1 MIHEFLA
8 NAEDVL
14 LLPELKYL
22 EALCYQNL
30 SEMDKALNLF
40 DQLESDPGF
49 GDSLSNVIRNK
60 IIYDKTNIYKKQA
73 NGDKKA
79 LEYLTSL
86 GDIEP
91 NNYVSVSYTHLK
103 GHKAEQTFMKLL
115 MLNIQI
121 KLPLELKILTDFRF
135 DSQPGHRKQ
144 FSIANSFYH
153 LNFLSLKSTVNTKIS
168 AIFDSL

>member
-1 MIHEFLA
+1 MA

-91 NNYVSVSYTHLK
+91 NNYVFSLW
-103 GHKAEQTFMKLL
+103 
-115 MLNIQI
+115 
-121 KLPLELKILTDFRF
+121 LEKEISILTPPTEVEQ
-135 DSQPGHRKQ
+135 SQVEEPETTEEKKSKSKGGKAQGHR
-144 FSIANSFYH
+144 
-153 LNFLSLKSTVNTKIS
+153 
-168 AIFDSL
+168 